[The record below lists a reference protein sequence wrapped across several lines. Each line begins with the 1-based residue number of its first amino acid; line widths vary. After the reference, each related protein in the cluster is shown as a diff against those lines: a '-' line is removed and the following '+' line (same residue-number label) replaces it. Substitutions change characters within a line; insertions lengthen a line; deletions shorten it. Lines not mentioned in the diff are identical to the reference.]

1 MEPFLLEVPARNQLM
16 KTMFACKSWNTKN
29 LCRMGH
35 AIKGGKLILLQR
47 VVIIFRLELH
57 LWTHPL
63 LLKIS
68 SSLLP
73 TISGIFWCFILTSI
87 RLCLPYLF
95 ILFHLC
101 YLHPWPCL
109 IWPNSHHAFCYW
121 NIWCYTTSMARTF
134 CIFHM
139 HLFKWSIHYQVNNYL
154 SLYGSVWEF
163 IREWNRME

>member
-29 LCRMGH
+29 LCQMGH
-35 AIKGGKLILLQR
+35 AIKGGKLILFQR

-73 TISGIFWCFILTSI
+73 TISGIFWCFILTS
-87 RLCLPYLF
+87 CMPQFALF
-95 ILFHLC
+95 IYLIPFMLFASMILLDMTKQPLC
-101 YLHPWPCL
+101 ILLLKHMVLYYLNGKD
-109 IWPNSHHAFCYW
+109 I
-121 NIWCYTTSMARTF
+121 
-134 CIFHM
+134 
-139 HLFKWSIHYQVNNYL
+139 
-154 SLYGSVWEF
+154 LYIPYAPV
-163 IREWNRME
+163 